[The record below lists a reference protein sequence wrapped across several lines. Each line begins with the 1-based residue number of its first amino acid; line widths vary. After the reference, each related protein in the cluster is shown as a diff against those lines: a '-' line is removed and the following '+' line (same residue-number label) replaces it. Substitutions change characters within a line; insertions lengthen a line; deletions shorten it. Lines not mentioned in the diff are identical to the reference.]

1 MKFFMLITNK
11 EFKMNNSIIK
21 HMFLFFLSISFV
33 FSAQV
38 YGKKISVLT
47 MTGPFISGPVK
58 VHGEEWGKKTG
69 HQVEVVEAAFSDIFP
84 KVQQAAAIRSD
95 AFDLLLVANIW
106 MADMVGWNYVI
117 PLDKYIKDPAVQ
129 YDLDVPSGIKR
140 KNTFNEKTYGLI
152 ADNDNHYLFYRKDI
166 LGNPEYQLK
175 FGKKYGYT
183 YNVPPRTIDELIDVA
198 EFFNNWDWDNDG
210 KNEYGFVRSTKRGA
224 QTYWYSFSWAA
235 PYTVI
240 PNFSIDTPGIMF
252 FDPNTMKPL
261 VNTPG
266 FVKGIEKWYEMG
278 QRGTAPGL
286 DWDRGNV
293 INEIILGN
301 AAMAIDWGDIG
312 PSTYKSE
319 SVVQGKIGYAL
330 PPGSN
335 EYWDWRTN
343 KWVKTKTINRAPV
356 HCFNGWS
363 WFITST
369 SSNPDIAAD
378 FMKYMLS
385 PEVSSVDVASPD
397 SGYQPWRNSQLE
409 GLENWEKNGW
419 ERSDA
424 QAYLQNTI
432 DVTNAPNAV
441 IDMRIPG
448 ASNYSEAIYETYLT
462 TILSGENNVQQAM
475 DIVAKEWESL
485 TERLGRDKQI
495 EFYKWHLNYR

>member
-1 MKFFMLITNK
+1 
-11 EFKMNNSIIK
+11 
-21 HMFLFFLSISFV
+21 
-33 FSAQV
+33 
-38 YGKKISVLT
+38 
-47 MTGPFISGPVK
+47 
-58 VHGEEWGKKTG
+58 
-69 HQVEVVEAAFSDIFP
+69 
-84 KVQQAAAIRSD
+84 
-95 AFDLLLVANIW
+95 
-106 MADMVGWNYVI
+106 
-117 PLDKYIKDPAVQ
+117 
-129 YDLDVPSGIKR
+129 
-140 KNTFNEKTYGLI
+140 
-152 ADNDNHYLFYRKDI
+152 
-166 LGNPEYQLK
+166 
-175 FGKKYGYT
+175 
-183 YNVPPRTIDELIDVA
+183 
-198 EFFNNWDWDNDG
+198 
-210 KNEYGFVRSTKRGA
+210 
-224 QTYWYSFSWAA
+224 
-235 PYTVI
+235 
-240 PNFSIDTPGIMF
+240 
-252 FDPNTMKPL
+252 
-261 VNTPG
+261 
-266 FVKGIEKWYEMG
+266 MG